1 MAKKTKSSKRPAKK
15 AASSTARNS
24 GDAVSTQ
31 LRYANPFFTTT
42 PIANREVSPKT
53 GTTGLAQFAAKKLG
67 PIAGPKRNPVMQ
79 LQDIIGR
86 PGTDDIQNAGAI
98 KLHVIG
104 DASRSGGDSAPQE
117 QVAQAMT
124 AGYDSAAHRHNPAK
138 LVDLGDVNY

>member
-15 AASSTARNS
+15 AARSTARKS
-24 GDAVSTQ
+24 GDAASTP
-31 LRYANPFFTTT
+31 LRYAHPFFTTT

-79 LQDIIGR
+79 LQQIIGR
-86 PGTDDIQNAGAI
+86 PGTDEIQDAGDI

-104 DASRSGGDSAPQE
+104 DAGRSGGDSSPQE
-117 QVAQAMT
+117 QVAQAII
-124 AGYDSAAHRHNPAK
+124 GDYDAAAHGHNPAK